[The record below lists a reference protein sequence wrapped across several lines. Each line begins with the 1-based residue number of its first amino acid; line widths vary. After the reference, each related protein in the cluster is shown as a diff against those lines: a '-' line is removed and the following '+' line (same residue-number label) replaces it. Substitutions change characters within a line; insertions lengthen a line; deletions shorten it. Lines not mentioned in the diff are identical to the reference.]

1 MRPREIKRDRERL
14 RETKRQMDRL
24 TDREEYIHR
33 VGEKVTKNDKK
44 IEIFCISASTDR
56 HIERKTDKVT
66 YVDSTVIK
74 SFQHSFFNAK
84 YGFALKFIKSFK
96 ISYKQESVLTL

>member
-1 MRPREIKRDRERL
+1 MRPRETKRDQKAVIWR
-14 RETKRQMDRL
+14 D
-24 TDREEYIHR
+24 IHR

-44 IEIFCISASTDR
+44 IEIFCRSASTDR

-84 YGFALKFIKSFK
+84 YGFALKFIQSFK
-96 ISYKQESVLTL
+96 ISYKQESLLTL